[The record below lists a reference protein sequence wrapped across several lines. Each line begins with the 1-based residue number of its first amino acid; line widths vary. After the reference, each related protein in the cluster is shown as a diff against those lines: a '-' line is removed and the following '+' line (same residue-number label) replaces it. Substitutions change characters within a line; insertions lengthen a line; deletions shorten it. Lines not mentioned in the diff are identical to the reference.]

1 MKNFLNTAIILCLL
15 LCPGT
20 IGYYFHETIL
30 GPIMFLISLIISIIL
45 LIHLKKR
52 WNIRMDSRIRDEHSW

>member
-1 MKNFLNTAIILCLL
+1 MKNLLKPVIILCLL
-15 LCPGT
+15 FGPGT

-30 GPIMFLISLIISIIL
+30 GPIMFLISFIMSLIL

-52 WNIRMDSRIRDEHSW
+52 WNIKMDSRIRDEHSW